1 MKEDKAKGYM
11 KAGGIRSWMMI
22 EVLAVTESAAR
33 QALENHLKNM
43 EREKGIIIVKKEFRK
58 PVEVSNP
65 LQNIEK
71 GYSHIVELEAVAK
84 NYETLINIVM
94 NYAPSSIEILEPEK
108 LEMDIGEAQG
118 ILNSIADMM
127 HKFARAGIGG
137 VIVKAE

>member
-1 MKEDKAKGYM
+1 MKEDKAKEYM
-11 KAGGIRSWMMI
+11 RSGGIRSWMMI

-84 NYETLINIVM
+84 NYESLINIVM